1 MRRNG
6 EFLGT
11 IRNRLAA
18 SLAVGSLALSSFVGS
33 CSAEHQTPDPTPAGS
48 TASESATAGTLTYEE
63 LAKKIGEGDSVWIAP
78 VAYPENTDGGS
89 GGIVVRPV
97 VEVNG
102 DPTCQQPGE
111 SRQVGDE
118 QVRYYAVEDG
128 KLVEVGPPSSKAAR
142 RSDSVD
148 ENTVICVKFDGAV
161 DGFQPGAELPTTM
174 VIDGKSY
181 RVVYVESSTEN
192 PLTPRQA
199 LDPTDE

>member
-11 IRNRLAA
+11 IRNRLATF
-18 SLAVGSLALSSFVGS
+18 LAFGSLALSSFVGS
-33 CSAEHQTPDPTPAGS
+33 CSAKSQSPEPAPETS
-48 TASESATAGTLTYEE
+48 TSASATPGGLTYEE
-63 LAKKIGEGDSVWIAP
+63 LASEIGNGKPVWIAP
-78 VAYPENTDGGS
+78 VAYPENADGGN

-97 VEVNG
+97 VEING

-128 KLVEVGPPSSKAAR
+128 KLVEVDPPSSKAAR

-174 VIDGKSY
+174 IIDGKPY

-192 PLTPRQA
+192 SLTPRQA